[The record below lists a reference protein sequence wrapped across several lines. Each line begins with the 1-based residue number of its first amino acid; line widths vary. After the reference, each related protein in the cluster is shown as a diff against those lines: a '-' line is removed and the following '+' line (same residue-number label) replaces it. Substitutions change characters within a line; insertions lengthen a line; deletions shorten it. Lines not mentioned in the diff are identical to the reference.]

1 MHKHSLVAIVLA
13 AAPVIL
19 GVTTAGPGALAQ
31 TVVTT
36 PSGEAAPGPFADL
49 VKSLTGTPN
58 EVVPLTL
65 NKTLELKLP
74 SAVRD
79 VIVGSPAIADVVVRS
94 PTQLFLVGKAIGDT
108 NVFLLDA
115 EGKIIERFE
124 VNVHADTDSVKSTL
138 TSLLPG
144 EPIDVSGAG
153 NSIVLS
159 GTVSSDGVVARAAEV
174 ARRFVD
180 DDTKVVNMLRVANE
194 QQVLLRVKVSEVSKT
209 AIKQMGINW
218 NLQDVS
224 VGDGALNFFLPG
236 ATAITPPATI
246 AGAATNLGP
255 IGSLDVTL
263 SMLEQQNLAKNLAE
277 PNLVTVSG
285 EVANILVGGETPIP
299 VSQDGGN
306 GSITVEFKP
315 FGVALSFLP
324 VVLDSGRIS
333 LKIGTEV
340 SSLDA
345 TNQVTLCP
353 GCSPV
358 SGLKVR
364 RANATVELP
373 SGGSLMLG
381 GLLSNDITTGLAGI
395 PGAMNLPILGQLF
408 RSNQFIHNETE
419 LVITVTALMVKPVQP
434 KLLAVPT
441 DGFAPASDLDNY
453 FLGHLQNIYVKQP
466 VPTGHNTPALQ
477 GPIGYIIQ

>member
-1 MHKHSLVAIVLA
+1 MHKHILRAIAFTVA
-13 AAPVIL
+13 AAVL
-19 GVTTAGPGALAQ
+19 GVTSGGSECLAQ

-36 PSGEAAPGPFADL
+36 PSGEAAPGPFAAL

-79 VIVGSPAIADVVVRS
+79 VIVGSPLIADVVVRS

-124 VNVHADTDSVKSTL
+124 VNVHPDTDSVKQTL
-138 TSLLPG
+138 SGLLPG
-144 EPIDVSGAG
+144 ESIDVTGAG
-153 NSIVLS
+153 NAIVLS
-159 GTVSSDGVVARAAEV
+159 GSVSSDGVAQRAYEV

-180 DDTKVVNMLRVANE
+180 DDSKIVNMLRVANE
-194 QQVLLRVKVSEVSKT
+194 QQVMLRVRVSEVSKT
-209 AIKQMGINW
+209 AIKQLGIDW
-218 NLQDVS
+218 NLS
-224 VGDGALNFFLPG
+224 NIALGDGAINAVLPG

-246 AGAATNLGP
+246 TGIATGLGP

-299 VSQDGGN
+299 TAQDN
-306 GSITVEFKP
+306 NSITVEFKP

-333 LKIGTEV
+333 LKVGTEV
-340 SSLDA
+340 SSLDT
-345 TNQVTLCP
+345 TNQ
-353 GCSPV
+353 
-358 SGLKVR
+358 
-364 RANATVELP
+364 
-373 SGGSLMLG
+373 
-381 GLLSNDITTGLAGI
+381 
-395 PGAMNLPILGQLF
+395 
-408 RSNQFIHNETE
+408 
-419 LVITVTALMVKPVQP
+419 
-434 KLLAVPT
+434 
-441 DGFAPASDLDNY
+441 
-453 FLGHLQNIYVKQP
+453 
-466 VPTGHNTPALQ
+466 
-477 GPIGYIIQ
+477 

>member
-1 MHKHSLVAIVLA
+1 MHKHILVAVVFA
-13 AAPVIL
+13 VAPVIL
-19 GVTTAGPGALAQ
+19 GVTSGGQVALAQ

-36 PSGEAAPGPFADL
+36 PSGEAAPGPFSEL

-58 EVVPLTL
+58 EVVSLTL

-124 VNVHADTDSVKSTL
+124 VNVHPDTDSVKQTL
-138 TSLLPG
+138 AGLLPG
-144 EPIDVSGAG
+144 EPIDVTGAG
-153 NSIVLS
+153 NAIVLS
-159 GTVSSDGVVARAAEV
+159 GTVSSDGVVQRASDV

-180 DDTKVVNMLRVANE
+180 EDAKIVNMLRVANE
-194 QQVLLRVKVSEVSKT
+194 QQVMLRVRVSEVSKT
-209 AIKQMGINW
+209 AIKNLGIDW
-218 NLQDVS
+218 NLS
-224 VGDGALNFFLPG
+224 NIALGNGAINAVLPG
-236 ATAITPPATI
+236 AASAITTPATI
-246 AGAATNLGP
+246 SGVATDLGP

-299 VSQDGGN
+299 TAQDN
-306 GSITVEFKP
+306 NSITVEFKP

-333 LKIGTEV
+333 LKVGTEV
-340 SSLDA
+340 SALDV
-345 TNQVTLCP
+345 TNQVTLCS
-353 GCSPV
+353 GCSPI

-364 RANATVELP
+364 RANSVVELP
-373 SGGSLMLG
+373 SGGSIMLG
-381 GLLSNDITTGLAGI
+381 GLLSNDITSGLTGL
-395 PGAMNLPILGQLF
+395 PGAMNIPILGQLF
-408 RSNQFIHNETE
+408 RSNAFQHNETE
-419 LVITVTALMVKPVQP
+419 LVITVTALLVKPVQP
-434 KLLAVPT
+434 KLLSVPT

-466 VPTGHNTPALQ
+466 VPTGHNAPALQ

>member
-1 MHKHSLVAIVLA
+1 MHKHITATIVLA
-13 AAPVIL
+13 AVTVIL
-19 GVTTAGPGALAQ
+19 GVTSGGSGTLAQ

-79 VIVGSPAIADVVVRS
+79 VIVGSPTIADVVVRS

-124 VNVHADTDSVKSTL
+124 INVHPDTDSVKQTL
-138 TSLLPG
+138 ASLLPG

-153 NSIVLS
+153 NAIVLS
-159 GTVSSDGVVARAAEV
+159 GSVSSDGVVARAQEV

-180 DDTKVVNMLRVANE
+180 EDAKIVNMLRVANE
-194 QQVLLRVKVSEVSKT
+194 QQVMLRVRVSEVSKT
-209 AIKQMGINW
+209 AIKQLGIDW
-218 NLQDVS
+218 NLSNVA
-224 VGDGALNFFLPG
+224 VGDGAVNFFLPG

-246 AGAATNLGP
+246 GGIATGLGP

-299 VSQDGGN
+299 TAQDN
-306 GSITVEFKP
+306 NSITVEFKP

-333 LKIGTEV
+333 LKVGTEV
-340 SSLDA
+340 SALDS
-345 TNQVTLCP
+345 TNQVTLCA
-353 GCSPV
+353 GCSPI

-364 RANATVELP
+364 RANAVVELP
-373 SGGSLMLG
+373 SGGSIMLG
-381 GLLSNDITTGLAGI
+381 GLLSNDITTGLQGI

-419 LVITVTALMVKPVQP
+419 LVITVTALLVKPVQP
-434 KLLAVPT
+434 KLLSVPT

-466 VPTGHNTPALQ
+466 VPTGHNVPALQ

>member
-1 MHKHSLVAIVLA
+1 MHKHTVVAIVLA
-13 AAPVIL
+13 VAPVML
-19 GVTTAGPGALAQ
+19 GVTSGGPAALAQ
-31 TVVTT
+31 SVVTT

-49 VKSLTGTPN
+49 VKSLTGTTN

-74 SAVRD
+74 NAVRD

-124 VNVHADTDSVKSTL
+124 INVHADTDSVKQSL
-138 TSLLPG
+138 ASLLPG

-159 GTVSSDGVVARAAEV
+159 GTVSSDGVVTRAQEI

-180 DDTKVVNMLRVANE
+180 EDAKIVNMLRVANE
-194 QQVLLRVKVSEVSKT
+194 QQVMLRVRVSEVSKT
-209 AIKQMGINW
+209 ALKKIGVNW
-218 NLQDVS
+218 SISDVS
-224 VGDGALNFFLPG
+224 LAGGALNFFLPG
-236 ATAITPPATI
+236 STALPTPATI
-246 AGAATNLGP
+246 GGSFTDLGP

-299 VSQDGGN
+299 VAQDN
-306 GSITVEFKP
+306 GAITVEFKP

-340 SSLDA
+340 SARDT
-345 TNQVTLCP
+345 TNSVTLCS
-353 GCSPV
+353 GCDPV
-358 SGLKVR
+358 LGLKVR
-364 RANATVELP
+364 RANAVVELP
-373 SGGSLMLG
+373 SGGSIMLG
-381 GLLSNDITTGLAGI
+381 GLLSNDITNGLQGI

-408 RSNQFIHNETE
+408 RSNAFQHNETE

-434 KLLAVPT
+434 KLVAVPT

-466 VPTGHNTPALQ
+466 VPTGHNAPALQ

>member
-1 MHKHSLVAIVLA
+1 MHKHKLAAVVLA
-13 AAPVIL
+13 VAPVFL
-19 GVTTAGPGALAQ
+19 GVIPGGPAAFAQ
-31 TVVTT
+31 NVVTT
-36 PSGEAAPGPFADL
+36 PSGQSAPGAFQEL

-74 SAVRD
+74 NAVRD

-124 VNVHADTDSVKSTL
+124 VNVHADTDSVKGTL
-138 TSLLPG
+138 ASLLPG
-144 EPIDVSGAG
+144 EPIEVTGAG

-159 GTVSSDGVVARAAEV
+159 GTVSSDGVVARAQEV

-180 DDTKVVNMLRVANE
+180 EDQKIVNMLRVANE
-194 QQVLLRVKVSEVSKT
+194 QQVMLRVKVSEVSKT

-218 NLQDVS
+218 NLS
-224 VGDGALNFFLPG
+224 NIAIGDGVVTSVLPG
-236 ATAITPPATI
+236 ATAITTPATI
-246 AGAATNLGP
+246 RGIAGNLGP

-299 VSQDGGN
+299 TAQDN

-333 LKIGTEV
+333 LKVGTEV
-340 SSLDA
+340 SALDVN
-345 TNQVTLCP
+345 NQVTLCT

-364 RANATVELP
+364 RASSVVELP

-381 GLLSNDITTGLAGI
+381 GLLSNDITSTLQGI

-408 RSNQFIHNETE
+408 RSNQFQHNETE
-419 LVITVTALMVKPVQP
+419 LVITVTALLVKPVQP

-466 VPTGHNTPALQ
+466 VPTGNNAPALQ

>member
-1 MHKHSLVAIVLA
+1 MSSHREAPEISKDPVADSTDVYAFVSPDRPDTVTLVANYIPLQKPDGGPNFYEFGDDVRYEIN
-13 AAPVIL
+13 VSNK
-19 GVTTAGPGALAQ
+19 GTAD
-31 TVVTT
+31 
-36 PSGEAAPGPFADL
+36 ADI
-49 VKSLTGTPN
+49 TY
-58 EVVPLTL
+58 
-65 NKTLELKLP
+65 
-74 SAVRD
+74 
-79 VIVGSPAIADVVVRS
+79 
-94 PTQLFLVGKAIGDT
+94 
-108 NVFLLDA
+108 
-115 EGKIIERFE
+115 RFE
-124 VNVHADTDSVKSTL
+124 FTTQIRNRST
-138 TSLLPG
+138 
-144 EPIDVSGAG
+144 
-153 NSIVLS
+153 
-159 GTVSSDGVVARAAEV
+159 
-174 ARRFVD
+174 
-180 DDTKVVNMLRVANE
+180 
-194 QQVLLRVKVSEVSKT
+194 
-209 AIKQMGINW
+209 
-218 NLQDVS
+218 
-224 VGDGALNFFLPG
+224 FLY
-236 ATAITPPATI
+236 
-246 AGAATNLGP
+246 NLGP

-299 VSQDGGN
+299 TAQDN
-306 GSITVEFKP
+306 NSITVEFKP

-340 SSLDA
+340 SALDA
-345 TNQVTLCP
+345 SNQVTLCT

-364 RANATVELP
+364 RANAVVELP
-373 SGGSLMLG
+373 SGGSIMLG
-381 GLLSNDITTGLAGI
+381 GLLSNDITSGLQGI

-419 LVITVTALMVKPVQP
+419 LVITVTALLVKPVQP

>member
-1 MHKHSLVAIVLA
+1 MHKQIFVAVVLA
-13 AAPVIL
+13 VAAAIP
-19 GVTTAGPGALAQ
+19 GVTPGGSPALAQ
-31 TVVTT
+31 NVVTS
-36 PSGEAAPGPFADL
+36 PSGEAAPGAFQDL
-49 VKSLTGTPN
+49 VKSLAGTPN
-58 EVVPLTL
+58 EVVQLTL
-65 NKTLELKLP
+65 NKTLELRLP

-94 PTQLFLVGKAIGDT
+94 PTQLFLVGKTIGDT

-124 VNVHADTDSVKSTL
+124 INVHADTDSVKQVL
-138 TSLLPG
+138 ASLLPG
-144 EPIDVSGAG
+144 EPIEVTGAG
-153 NSIVLS
+153 NAIVLS
-159 GTVSSDGVVARAAEV
+159 GSVSSEGVVQRASEV

-180 DDTKVVNMLRVANE
+180 DDAKIVNMLRIANE
-194 QQVLLRVKVSEVSKT
+194 QQVMLRVRVSEVSKT
-209 AIKQMGINW
+209 ALKKLGVNW
-218 NLQDVS
+218 NLSDVS

-236 ATAITPPATI
+236 STALPAPATI
-246 AGAATNLGP
+246 GGSATNLGP
-255 IGSLDVTL
+255 IGSLNATL

-299 VSQDGGN
+299 VSQDAN
-306 GSITVEFKP
+306 TITVEFKP

-340 SSLDA
+340 SARDSTNSVSL
-345 TNQVTLCP
+345 CS
-353 GCSPV
+353 GCDPV
-358 SGLKVR
+358 LGLKVR
-364 RANATVELP
+364 RANAVVELP
-373 SGGSLMLG
+373 SGGSIMLG
-381 GLLSNDITTGLAGI
+381 GLLSNDITSGLSGI
-395 PGAMNLPILGQLF
+395 PGAMDVPILGQLF
-408 RSNQFIHNETE
+408 RSNAFLHNETE
-419 LVITVTALMVKPVQP
+419 LVITVTTLLVKPVQP

-466 VPTGHNTPALQ
+466 VPTGHNAPALQ

>member
-1 MHKHSLVAIVLA
+1 MHKHILVAVVLA
-13 AAPVIL
+13 VAAVL
-19 GVTTAGPGALAQ
+19 GVTSGGTPAGAQ

-36 PSGEAAPGPFADL
+36 PSGEAAPGPFQDL

-79 VIVGSPAIADVVVRS
+79 VIVGSPTIADVVVRS

-124 VNVHADTDSVKSTL
+124 INVHADTESVKQSL
-138 TSLLPG
+138 AGLLPG
-144 EPIDVSGAG
+144 EPIEVTGAG
-153 NSIVLS
+153 DSLVLS
-159 GTVSSDGVVARAAEV
+159 GSVSSDGVVARAGAV

-180 DDTKVVNMLRVANE
+180 EDNKIVNMLRVANE
-194 QQVLLRVKVSEVSKT
+194 QQVMLRVRVSEVSKT
-209 AIKQMGINW
+209 AIKQLGIDW
-218 NLQDVS
+218 NLS
-224 VGDGALNFFLPG
+224 NIALGDGAINAILPG

-246 AGAATNLGP
+246 AGAATDLGP

-263 SMLEQQNLAKNLAE
+263 SLLEQQNLAKNLAE

-299 VSQDGGN
+299 AAQDDN
-306 GSITVEFKP
+306 SITVEFKP

-340 SSLDA
+340 SALDA
-345 TNQVTLCP
+345 SNQVTLCP

-364 RANATVELP
+364 RANSVVELP

-381 GLLSNDITTGLAGI
+381 GLLSNDITSGIQGI

-408 RSNQFIHNETE
+408 RSNAFQHNETE
-419 LVITVTALMVKPVQP
+419 LVITVTALLVKPVQP

-441 DGFAPASDLDNY
+441 DGFAPASDLDMY

-466 VPTGHNTPALQ
+466 VPTGHNAPALQ

>member
-1 MHKHSLVAIVLA
+1 MHKHILAAIVLGA
-13 AAPVIL
+13 SSVIL
-19 GVTTAGPGALAQ
+19 GATSGSSGALAQ

-36 PSGEAAPGPFADL
+36 PSGEAAPGPFAEL

-74 SAVRD
+74 NAVRD

-94 PTQLFLVGKAIGDT
+94 PTQLFLVGKSIGDT

-124 VNVHADTDSVKSTL
+124 INVHPDTDSVKQTL
-138 TSLLPG
+138 ASLLPG
-144 EPIDVSGAG
+144 EPIEVTGAG
-153 NSIVLS
+153 NSLVLS
-159 GTVSSDGVVARAAEV
+159 GTVSSDGVVQRASEV

-180 DDTKVVNMLRVANE
+180 DDAKIVNMLRVANE
-194 QQVLLRVKVSEVSKT
+194 QQVMLRVRVSEVSKT
-209 AIKQMGINW
+209 AIKQLGIDW
-218 NLQDVS
+218 NLSNIAIGNAAVNA
-224 VGDGALNFFLPG
+224 VLPG

-246 AGAATNLGP
+246 EGIATDLGP

-299 VSQDGGN
+299 SAQDDN
-306 GSITVEFKP
+306 SITVEFKP

-333 LKIGTEV
+333 LKVGTEV
-340 SSLDA
+340 SALDA
-345 TNQVTLCP
+345 SNQVTLCA

-364 RANATVELP
+364 RANSVVELP
-373 SGGSLMLG
+373 SGGSIMLG
-381 GLLSNDITTGLAGI
+381 GLLSNDITSGIQGI

-408 RSNQFIHNETE
+408 RSNAFQHNETE
-419 LVITVTALMVKPVQP
+419 LVITVTALLVKPVQP

-466 VPTGHNTPALQ
+466 VPTGHNAPALQ

>member
-1 MHKHSLVAIVLA
+1 MHKHIFAVLVLA
-13 AAPVIL
+13 VAPLIL
-19 GVTTAGPGALAQ
+19 GVTSGGSGALAQ

-36 PSGEAAPGPFADL
+36 PSGESAPGPFADL

-94 PTQLFLVGKAIGDT
+94 PTQLFLVGKTIGDT
-108 NVFLLDA
+108 NIFLLDA

-124 VNVHADTDSVKSTL
+124 INVHADTDSVKQTL
-138 TSLLPG
+138 ASLLPG
-144 EPIDVSGAG
+144 EPIEVSGAG
-153 NSIVLS
+153 NAIVLS
-159 GTVSSDGVVARAAEV
+159 GTVSSDGVVTRANEV

-180 DDTKVVNMLRVANE
+180 EDAKIVNMLRVANE
-194 QQVLLRVKVSEVSKT
+194 QQVMLRVRVSEVSKT
-209 AIKQMGINW
+209 AIKNLGIDW
-218 NLQDVS
+218 NLS
-224 VGDGALNFFLPG
+224 NIAIGDGAINAVLPG
-236 ATAITPPATI
+236 VTGISTAATI
-246 AGAATNLGP
+246 GGGGTDLGP

-299 VSQDGGN
+299 VSQDDN
-306 GSITVEFKP
+306 SITVEFKP

-340 SSLDA
+340 SALDA
-345 TNQVTLCP
+345 SNTVTICP
-353 GCSPV
+353 GCSGI

-364 RANATVELP
+364 RANSVVELP
-373 SGGSLMLG
+373 SGGSLMMG
-381 GLLSNDITTGLAGI
+381 GLLSNDVTSGIQGI

-408 RSNQFIHNETE
+408 RSNAFQHNETE
-419 LVITVTALMVKPVQP
+419 LVITVTALLVKPVQP
-434 KLLAVPT
+434 KLLSMPT

-466 VPTGHNTPALQ
+466 VPTGHNAPALQ

>member
-1 MHKHSLVAIVLA
+1 MHKNKIAAVVLA
-13 AAPVIL
+13 VAPAIL
-19 GVTTAGPGALAQ
+19 GVIPGGSTAFAQ
-31 TVVTT
+31 NVVTT
-36 PSGEAAPGPFADL
+36 PSGQSAPGAFQDL

-65 NKTLELKLP
+65 NKTLELRLP
-74 SAVRD
+74 NAVRD

-124 VNVHADTDSVKSTL
+124 VNVHADTDSVKGTL
-138 TSLLPG
+138 ASLLPG
-144 EPIDVSGAG
+144 EPIEVTGAG

-159 GTVSSDGVVARAAEV
+159 GTVSSDGVVARAQEV

-180 DDTKVVNMLRVANE
+180 DDQKIVNMLRVANE
-194 QQVLLRVKVSEVSKT
+194 QQVMLRVKVSEVSKT

-218 NLQDVS
+218 NLS
-224 VGDGALNFFLPG
+224 NIAIGDGVVNTVLPG
-236 ATAITPPATI
+236 ATAITTPATI
-246 AGAATNLGP
+246 RGLTGNLGP

-299 VSQDGGN
+299 TAQDN

-333 LKIGTEV
+333 LKVGTEV
-340 SSLDA
+340 SALDVN
-345 TNQVTLCP
+345 NQVTLCT

-364 RANATVELP
+364 RASSVVELP

-381 GLLSNDITTGLAGI
+381 GLLSNDITSTLQGL

-408 RSNQFIHNETE
+408 RSNQFQHNETE
-419 LVITVTALMVKPVQP
+419 LVITVTALLVKPVQP

-466 VPTGHNTPALQ
+466 VPTGNNAPALQ

>member
-1 MHKHSLVAIVLA
+1 MHKRILGSLVLAIATIVSTGS
-13 AAPVIL
+13 ISM
-19 GVTTAGPGALAQ
+19 AQ
-31 TVVTT
+31 TVTVT
-36 PSGEAAPGPFADL
+36 PSGESAPGPYQKL
-49 VKSLTGTPN
+49 VKSLSGTPN

-65 NKTLELKLP
+65 NKTLELRLP

-94 PTQLFLVGKAIGDT
+94 PTQLFLVGKSVGDT

-115 EGKIIERFE
+115 AGKIIERFE
-124 VNVHADTDSVKSTL
+124 VTVHPDTDAVQQVL
-138 TSLLPG
+138 GQIIPG
-144 EPIDVSGAG
+144 EPIEVTGAG
-153 NSIVLS
+153 DSIVLS
-159 GTVSSDGVVARAAEV
+159 GSVSSDAVVQRAAVV

-180 DDTKVVNMLRVANE
+180 DDKKVVNMLRVANE
-194 QQVLLRVKVSEVSKT
+194 QQVMLRVRVDEVDKS
-209 AIKQMGINW
+209 AIKNLGIDW
-218 NLQDVS
+218 NLSNVAI
-224 VGDGALNFFLPG
+224 GGGAINAILPG
-236 ATAITPPATI
+236 VTSITPPATI
-246 AGAATNLGP
+246 EGLSTSIPG

-263 SMLEQQNLAKNLAE
+263 SMLEQQNLAKSLAE

-285 EVANILVGGETPIP
+285 ELANILVGGETPIP
-299 VSQDGGN
+299 TAQDNGN
-306 GSITVEFKP
+306 ITVEFKP

-333 LKIGTEV
+333 LKVGTEV
-340 SSLDA
+340 SSLDT
-345 TNQVTLCP
+345 TNQVTLCN

-364 RANATVELP
+364 RANSVVELP

-381 GLLSNDITTGLAGI
+381 GLLSNDIVSGLRGI
-395 PGAMNLPILGQLF
+395 PGIMNIPILGQLF
-408 RSNQFIHNETE
+408 RSNSFQHNETE
-419 LVITVTALMVKPVQP
+419 LVITVTAILVKPVQP

-441 DGFAPASDLDNY
+441 DGFAPASDLDMY

-466 VPTGHNTPALQ
+466 VPTGRNAPVLQ

>member
-1 MHKHSLVAIVLA
+1 MHKHFLVAIVLA
-13 AAPVIL
+13 VAPVVL
-19 GVTTAGPGALAQ
+19 GVPGGSGAFAQ

-74 SAVRD
+74 GAVRD

-115 EGKIIERFE
+115 DGKIIERFE
-124 VNVHADTDSVKSTL
+124 VNVHPDTDSVKQTL
-138 TSLLPG
+138 ASLLPG
-144 EPIDVSGAG
+144 EPIDVTGAG
-153 NSIVLS
+153 NAIVLS
-159 GTVSSDGVVARAAEV
+159 GTVSSDGVVRRASEV

-180 DDTKVVNMLRVANE
+180 EDAKLVNMLRVANE
-194 QQVLLRVKVSEVSKT
+194 QQVMLRVRVSEVSKT
-209 AIKQMGINW
+209 AIKNLGIDW
-218 NLQDVS
+218 NLS
-224 VGDGALNFFLPG
+224 NIALGNGAINAILPG
-236 ATAITPPATI
+236 AATAITTPATI
-246 AGAATNLGP
+246 VGSGTDLGP

-299 VSQDGGN
+299 TAQDN
-306 GSITVEFKP
+306 NSITVEFKP

-333 LKIGTEV
+333 LKVGTEV
-340 SSLDA
+340 SALDV

-353 GCSPV
+353 GCSPI

-364 RANATVELP
+364 RANSVVELP
-373 SGGSLMLG
+373 SGGSIMLG
-381 GLLSNDITTGLAGI
+381 GLLSNDITNGITGI
-395 PGAMNLPILGQLF
+395 PGAMNIPILGQLF
-408 RSNQFIHNETE
+408 RSNAFQHNETE
-419 LVITVTALMVKPVQP
+419 LVITVTALLVKPVQP
-434 KLLAVPT
+434 KLLSVPT

-466 VPTGHNTPALQ
+466 VPTGHNAPALQ

>member
-1 MHKHSLVAIVLA
+1 MHKHFLAFLVVAVA
-13 AAPVIL
+13 AVVSGA
-19 GVTTAGPGALAQ
+19 PGALISDAAAQ
-31 TVVTT
+31 TVTS
-36 PSGEAAPGPFADL
+36 PAGEAAPSPNNSL
-49 VKSLTGTPN
+49 VKSLNGTAD

-79 VIVGSPAIADVVVRS
+79 VIVGSPTIADVVVRS
-94 PTQLFLVGKAIGDT
+94 PTQLFLVGKTIGNT

-115 EGKIIERFE
+115 TGKIIERFE
-124 VNVHADTDSVKSTL
+124 VNVHPDTDSVKQALNTVL
-138 TSLLPG
+138 GG
-144 EPIDVSGAG
+144 EPIEVTSAG
-153 NSIVLS
+153 DSIVLS
-159 GTVSSDGVVARAAEV
+159 GSVSSDGVVQRANSV

-180 DDTKVVNMLRVANE
+180 EDAKIINMLRVANE
-194 QQVLLRVKVSEVSKT
+194 QQVMLRVRVAEVSKT
-209 AIKQMGINW
+209 AIKNLGIDW
-218 NLQDVS
+218 NLS
-224 VGDGALNFFLPG
+224 NIALGDGAINAVLPG
-236 ATAITPPATI
+236 VTALTTPATI
-246 AGAATNLGP
+246 AGSATNLGP

-263 SMLEQQNLAKNLAE
+263 SMLEQQNLARSLAE

-299 VSQDGGN
+299 VEQDNQG
-306 GSITVEFKP
+306 ITVEFKP

-340 SSLDA
+340 SSLDN
-345 TNQVTLCP
+345 TNQVTICAN
-353 GCSPV
+353 CSPI

-364 RANATVELP
+364 RASSVVELP
-373 SGGSLMLG
+373 SGGSLMMG
-381 GLLSNDITTGLAGI
+381 GLLSNDITNGLKGI
-395 PGAMNLPILGQLF
+395 PGAMDIPVLGQLF
-408 RSNQFIHNETE
+408 RSNGFQHNETE

-434 KLLAVPT
+434 KLLALPT
-441 DGFAPASDLDNY
+441 DGFAPSSDLDFY

-466 VPTGHNTPALQ
+466 VPTGHNAPTLQ

>member
-1 MHKHSLVAIVLA
+1 MHKHILVAIVLA
-13 AAPVIL
+13 VAPVIL
-19 GVTTAGPGALAQ
+19 GMTSVGSGALAQ

-36 PSGEAAPGPFADL
+36 PSGEAAPGPTSAL

-58 EVVPLTL
+58 EVVSLTL

-79 VIVGSPAIADVVVRS
+79 VIVGSPAVADVVVRS
-94 PTQLFLVGKAIGDT
+94 PTQLFLVGKSIGDT
-108 NVFLLDA
+108 NVFLLDVD
-115 EGKIIERFE
+115 GKIIERFE
-124 VNVHADTDSVKSTL
+124 VNVHPDTDSVKQTL
-138 TSLLPG
+138 ATLLPG
-144 EPIDVSGAG
+144 EPIDVTGAG
-153 NSIVLS
+153 NAIVLS
-159 GTVSSDGVVARAAEV
+159 GSVSSDGVVQRANEV

-180 DDTKVVNMLRVANE
+180 EDAKIVNMLRIANE
-194 QQVLLRVKVSEVSKT
+194 QQVMLRVRVSEVSKT
-209 AIKQMGINW
+209 AIKQLGIDW
-218 NLQDVS
+218 NLS
-224 VGDGALNFFLPG
+224 NIALGNGAINAVLPG
-236 ATAITPPATI
+236 ATAITTPATI
-246 AGAATNLGP
+246 AGAATGLGP

-299 VSQDGGN
+299 TAQDN
-306 GSITVEFKP
+306 NSITVEFKP

-340 SSLDA
+340 SALDV
-345 TNQVTLCP
+345 TNQVTLCA

-364 RANATVELP
+364 RANSVVELP
-373 SGGSLMLG
+373 SGGSIMLG
-381 GLLSNDITTGLAGI
+381 GLLANDITSGIAGI
-395 PGAMNLPILGQLF
+395 PGAMDLPILGQLF
-408 RSNQFIHNETE
+408 RSNQFQHNETE
-419 LVITVTALMVKPVQP
+419 LVITVTALLVKPVQP
-434 KLLAVPT
+434 KLLSVPT

-466 VPTGHNTPALQ
+466 VPTGHNAPALQ

>member
-1 MHKHSLVAIVLA
+1 MHKHIIVAIVLA

-19 GVTTAGPGALAQ
+19 GVTSGGSGALAQ

-79 VIVGSPAIADVVVRS
+79 VIVGSPTIADVVVRS

-124 VNVHADTDSVKSTL
+124 INVHPDTDSVKQTL
-138 TSLLPG
+138 ASLLPG

-153 NSIVLS
+153 NAIVLS
-159 GTVSSDGVVARAAEV
+159 GSVSSDGVVARAQQV

-180 DDTKVVNMLRVANE
+180 DDAKIVNMLRVANE
-194 QQVLLRVKVSEVSKT
+194 QQVMLRVRVSEISKT
-209 AIKQMGINW
+209 AIKQLGINW
-218 NLQDVS
+218 NLSNVS

-246 AGAATNLGP
+246 AGAATGLGP

-299 VSQDGGN
+299 TAQDN
-306 GSITVEFKP
+306 DSITVEFKP

-340 SSLDA
+340 SALDA
-345 TNQVTLCP
+345 SNSVQLCV

-358 SGLKVR
+358 QGLKVR
-364 RANATVELP
+364 RANAVVELP
-373 SGGSLMLG
+373 SGGSIMLG
-381 GLLSNDITTGLAGI
+381 GLLSNDLTSALQGI

-419 LVITVTALMVKPVQP
+419 LVITVTALLVKPVQP
-434 KLLAVPT
+434 KLLSVPT

-466 VPTGHNTPALQ
+466 VPTGHNAPALQ

>member
-1 MHKHSLVAIVLA
+1 MHKHILAALVLA
-13 AAPVIL
+13 AATML
-19 GVTTAGPGALAQ
+19 GVTAGGSGALAQ

-36 PSGEAAPGPFADL
+36 PSGEAAPGPFSEL
-49 VKSLTGTPN
+49 VQSLTGTPN

-65 NKTLELKLP
+65 NKTLELRLP
-74 SAVRD
+74 GAVRD

-94 PTQLFLVGKAIGDT
+94 PTQLFLVGKTIGDT

-124 VNVHADTDSVKSTL
+124 VNVHPDTDTVKQTL
-138 TSLLPG
+138 ANLLPG
-144 EPIDVSGAG
+144 EPIDVTGAG
-153 NSIVLS
+153 NAIVIS
-159 GTVSSDGVVARAAEV
+159 GTVSSDGVVTRAQEI

-180 DDTKVVNMLRVANE
+180 DDAKIVNMLRVANE
-194 QQVLLRVKVSEVSKT
+194 QQVLLRVRVSEVSKT
-209 AIKQMGINW
+209 AIKNLGINW

-224 VGDGALNFFLPG
+224 VGNSALNFFLPG
-236 ATAITPPATI
+236 ATGITTPATI
-246 AGAATNLGP
+246 AGSATNLGP

-299 VSQDGGN
+299 TAQDN
-306 GSITVEFKP
+306 NSITVEFKP

-340 SSLDA
+340 SALDV

-364 RANATVELP
+364 RANAVVELP
-373 SGGSLMLG
+373 SGGSLMMG
-381 GLLSNDITTGLAGI
+381 GLLSNDITNGIAGI
-395 PGAMNLPILGQLF
+395 PGAMNIPILGQLF
-408 RSNQFIHNETE
+408 RSNAFQHNETE
-419 LVITVTALMVKPVQP
+419 LVITVTAILVKPVQP
-434 KLLAVPT
+434 KLLSVPT

-466 VPTGHNTPALQ
+466 VPTGHNAPALQ

>member
-1 MHKHSLVAIVLA
+1 MHKHILVAIVLA
-13 AAPVIL
+13 VAPVIL
-19 GVTTAGPGALAQ
+19 GVTSGGSGALAQ
-31 TVVTT
+31 SVVTT
-36 PSGEAAPGPFADL
+36 PSGGSAPGPFSAL
-49 VKSLTGTPN
+49 VQSLTGTPN

-94 PTQLFLVGKAIGDT
+94 PTQLFLVGKTIGDT

-115 EGKIIERFE
+115 DGKIIERFE
-124 VNVHADTDSVKSTL
+124 VNVHADTDSVKQTL
-138 TSLLPG
+138 ATLLPG
-144 EPIDVSGAG
+144 EPIDVTGAG
-153 NSIVLS
+153 NAIVLS
-159 GTVSSDGVVARAAEV
+159 GTVSSDGVVQRANDV

-180 DDTKVVNMLRVANE
+180 EDAKIVNMLRVANE
-194 QQVLLRVKVSEVSKT
+194 QQVMLRVRVSEVSKT
-209 AIKQMGINW
+209 AIKQLGIDW
-218 NLQDVS
+218 NLS
-224 VGDGALNFFLPG
+224 NIALGNGAINAILPG
-236 ATAITPPATI
+236 ATAITTPATI
-246 AGAATNLGP
+246 AGAATDLGP

-299 VSQDGGN
+299 TAQDN
-306 GSITVEFKP
+306 NSITVEFKP

-340 SSLDA
+340 SALDN
-345 TNQVTLCP
+345 TNQVTLCS

-364 RANATVELP
+364 RANSVVELP
-373 SGGSLMLG
+373 SGGSLMMG
-381 GLLSNDITTGLAGI
+381 GLLSNDITSGIQGI

-408 RSNQFIHNETE
+408 RSNAFQHNETE
-419 LVITVTALMVKPVQP
+419 LVITVTALLVKPVQP

-466 VPTGHNTPALQ
+466 VPTGHNAPALQ

>member
-1 MHKHSLVAIVLA
+1 MHKHILVAIVLA
-13 AAPVIL
+13 VPSAML
-19 GVTTAGPGALAQ
+19 GVTSGGPAALAQ

-36 PSGEAAPGPFADL
+36 PSGEAAPGPFAEL

-94 PTQLFLVGKAIGDT
+94 PTQLFLVGKSIGDT

-124 VNVHADTDSVKSTL
+124 VNVHPDTDSVKQTL
-138 TSLLPG
+138 AGLLPG
-144 EPIDVSGAG
+144 EPIEVTGAG

-159 GTVSSDGVVARAAEV
+159 GSVSSDGVVQRASEV

-180 DDTKVVNMLRVANE
+180 DDAKIVNMLRVANE
-194 QQVLLRVKVSEVSKT
+194 QQVMLRVRVSEVSKT
-209 AIKQMGINW
+209 AIKQLGIDW
-218 NLQDVS
+218 NLSNIAIGNAAVN
-224 VGDGALNFFLPG
+224 AILPG
-236 ATAITPPATI
+236 ATAITPPETIEGIATD
-246 AGAATNLGP
+246 LGP

-299 VSQDGGN
+299 SAQDDN
-306 GSITVEFKP
+306 SITVEFKP

-333 LKIGTEV
+333 LKVGTEV
-340 SSLDA
+340 SALDA
-345 TNQVTLCP
+345 SNQVTLCA

-364 RANATVELP
+364 RANSVVELP
-373 SGGSLMLG
+373 SGGSIMLG
-381 GLLSNDITTGLAGI
+381 GLLSNDITSGIQGI

-408 RSNQFIHNETE
+408 RSNAFQHNETE
-419 LVITVTALMVKPVQP
+419 LVITVTALLVKPVQP
-434 KLLAVPT
+434 KLLSVPT

-466 VPTGHNTPALQ
+466 VPTGHNAPALQ

>member
-1 MHKHSLVAIVLA
+1 MHKHILVAILLA
-13 AAPVIL
+13 VAPVIL
-19 GVTTAGPGALAQ
+19 GMTSVGSGALAQ

-36 PSGEAAPGPFADL
+36 PSGEAAPGPTSAL

-58 EVVPLTL
+58 EVVSLTL

-79 VIVGSPAIADVVVRS
+79 VIVGSPAVADVVVRS
-94 PTQLFLVGKAIGDT
+94 PTQLFLVGKSIGDT
-108 NVFLLDA
+108 NVFLLDVD
-115 EGKIIERFE
+115 GKIIERFE
-124 VNVHADTDSVKSTL
+124 VNVHPDTDSVKQTL
-138 TSLLPG
+138 ATLLPG
-144 EPIDVSGAG
+144 EPIDVTGAG
-153 NSIVLS
+153 NAIVLS
-159 GTVSSDGVVARAAEV
+159 GSVSSDGVVQRANEV

-180 DDTKVVNMLRVANE
+180 EDAKIVNMLRIANE
-194 QQVLLRVKVSEVSKT
+194 QQVMLRVRVSEVSKT
-209 AIKQMGINW
+209 AIKQLGIDW
-218 NLQDVS
+218 NLS
-224 VGDGALNFFLPG
+224 NIALGNGAINAVLPG
-236 ATAITPPATI
+236 ATAITTPATI
-246 AGAATNLGP
+246 AGAATGLGP

-299 VSQDGGN
+299 TAQDN
-306 GSITVEFKP
+306 NSITVEFKP

-340 SSLDA
+340 SALDV
-345 TNQVTLCP
+345 TNQVTLCA

-364 RANATVELP
+364 RANSVVELP
-373 SGGSLMLG
+373 SGGSIMLG
-381 GLLSNDITTGLAGI
+381 GLLANDITSGIAGI
-395 PGAMNLPILGQLF
+395 PGAMDLPILGQLF
-408 RSNQFIHNETE
+408 RSNQFQHNETE
-419 LVITVTALMVKPVQP
+419 LVITVTALLVKPVQP
-434 KLLAVPT
+434 KLLSVPT

-466 VPTGHNTPALQ
+466 VPTGHNAPALQ